1 MKGLGNM
8 GNLLA
13 QAKQAQEKMAK
24 IQEELKTRTVEASAG
39 GGMVTVTVNGEGQV
53 LSLKIDPEVVDSQDA
68 EMLEDLIVAAVNEG
82 LRQAKEMMSAEMAKV
97 AGGLNIPGL
106 SQMLGGEL

>member
-8 GNLLA
+8 SALLS

-24 IQEELKTRTVEASAG
+24 IQEELKGKVVEASAG
-39 GGMVTVTVNGEGQV
+39 GGMVTVKVNGEGQV
-53 LSLKIDPEVVDSQDA
+53 LSLKIDPEVVDAKDV

-82 LRQAKEMMSAEMAKV
+82 LRQAKDMMSEEMARV
-97 AGGLNIPGL
+97 AGGMNIPGL
-106 SQMLGGEL
+106 SQMLGGI

>member
-1 MKGLGNM
+1 MKGLGNI
-8 GNLLA
+8 GNLLS

-24 IQEELKTRTVEASAG
+24 VQEELKMKTVEASAG
-39 GGMVTVTVNGEGQV
+39 GGMVTVKVNGEGQV
-53 LSLKIDPEVVDSQDA
+53 LSLKIDPEVVDSQDT

-82 LRQAKEMMSAEMAKV
+82 LRQAKEMMSAEMAKI

-106 SQMLGGEL
+106 SQMLGGES